1 MTTNTTKIMVHL
13 HEPVT
18 VERDDGPSTGPYFVL
33 KSGDVNVFLTPDEL
47 GALQGALD
55 TAAKDYEW
63 HVANAHLMPEPGVTA

>member
-1 MTTNTTKIMVHL
+1 MVHL

-18 VERDDGPSTGPYFVL
+18 VERYDGPSTGPYFVL

-47 GALQGALD
+47 GALQGALE
-55 TAAKDYEW
+55 DYEW